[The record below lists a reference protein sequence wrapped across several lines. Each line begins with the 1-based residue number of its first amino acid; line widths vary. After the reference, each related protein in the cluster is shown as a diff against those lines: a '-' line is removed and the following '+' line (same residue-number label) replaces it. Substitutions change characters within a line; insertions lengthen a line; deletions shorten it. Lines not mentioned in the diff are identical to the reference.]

1 MIIFGCWRQIFKV
14 ALNFV
19 CCGCILLIVLVLLQI
34 LAIATFRIPTDSMQP
49 TLQPGDNILVNKWT
63 MGARIFD
70 VWEVAEGKE
79 TEIHRLP
86 GIGKVERGKGSYLKK
101 EIEYKT

>member
-1 MIIFGCWRQIFKV
+1 MKKVLKYFGKV
-14 ALNFV
+14 P
-19 CCGCILLIVLVLLQI
+19 IVLGGWGLLMLIGFLLQYI
-34 LAIATFRIPTDSMQP
+34 FITSFRIPTDSMQP

-79 TEIHRLP
+79 TEMHR
-86 GIGKVERGKGSYLKK
+86 
-101 EIEYKT
+101 